1 MLVNGHTSLLHETKT
16 SLHQRTFFCRIT
28 SIHWQAQ
35 SIQEINGKKIKMD
48 NFVKKSS
55 VFYNKSLDEI
65 YI

>member
-1 MLVNGHTSLLHETKT
+1 MVTQAFCMKQKQDSINEL
-16 SLHQRTFFCRIT
+16 FFCRIT